1 MEGTYEIM
9 LAGAPAGQATV
20 RRQGLYWQFTCRC
33 DLSGETVCRVRVTC
47 GGREADL
54 GILVPEGGQ
63 FRLVTRVAA
72 SKLGAGVPEFRV
84 LPRRPEIKG
93 KFIPLRP
100 EEPFQYIHRLEDAFL
115 ARQNGELGI
124 VIPDQSESKRNP
136 VSAS

>member
-1 MEGTYEIM
+1 MEGTYVITQFGE
-9 LAGAPAGQATV
+9 AVGQATV

-33 DLSGETVCRVRVTC
+33 DLSGEMVCRVRVTC

-72 SKLGAGVPEFRV
+72 SKLGSGTPEFICQ
-84 LPRRPEIKG
+84 PRRPELKG

-100 EEPFQYIHRLEDAFL
+100 EEPFAYLHRLEDAFL
-115 ARQNGELGI
+115 ARQNGQIGLM
-124 VIPDQSESKRNP
+124 IPDQS
-136 VSAS
+136 